1 MKSTALVMC
10 TAAVL
15 AGCSMN
21 SSAPRT
27 AWGKKDV
34 SMLDYRMDA
43 GQCALIAVTMAT
55 QGNVANTAGG
65 ISGQNSTVPQ
75 QTPAGSGVAR
85 GAGSNGTSQA
95 STNPSA
101 GGPTYRDNASADFA
115 SRAANQQRDQEMA
128 AQRARKV
135 EGPVRVGGIRREV
148 RVVVGVAVVGLA
160 LKDRRHVDAD
170 RRAER
175 VVADEA
181 GVHALAGRVAREARG
196 VGAVRKGHRR

>member
-15 AGCSMN
+15 AACSMN
-21 SSAPRT
+21 SSTPRT

-55 QGNVANTAGG
+55 QGNGANTAGG

-75 QTPAGSGVAR
+75 QSPAGSGVAR
-85 GAGSNGTSQA
+85 GAGSNGSSQA

-101 GGPTYRDNASADFA
+101 GGPTYRDSASADFA

-128 AQRARKV
+128 AQRARKDALKFCLANRGYT
-135 EGPVRVGGIRREV
+135 EFELTSEQRAQLSKLPQGSDQRREYLYKLGTDPDV
-148 RVVVGVAVVGLA
+148 LSRQA
-160 LKDRRHVDAD
+160 LPH
-170 RRAER
+170 
-175 VVADEA
+175 
-181 GVHALAGRVAREARG
+181 
-196 VGAVRKGHRR
+196 KGSGS